1 MKNFLFSVDSKLID
15 SCRTMN
21 FRMSRIAIFI
31 VYFWFGIL
39 KVLGFSPANPLV
51 DTLLQKTMPFMTFDL
66 FIVLFGIFEVIIGIL
81 FLFPKLDRLSIPL
94 FVFHMI
100 TTGMVLVL
108 LPAAAWSAPFVPTLE
123 GQYVIKNI
131 ALIALVINIASH
143 IAPLKARHQL

>member
-1 MKNFLFSVDSKLID
+1 MKSIIEQFDSTVIN

-21 FRMSRIAIFI
+21 FRMSRIAIFV

-51 DTLLQKTMPFMTFDL
+51 DELLQRTMPFMTFDV
-66 FIVLFGIFEVIIGIL
+66 FIVLFGIFEMLIGIL
-81 FLFPKLDRLSIPL
+81 FMFPRLDRLSIPL

-100 TTGMVLVL
+100 TTGMVLFL
-108 LPAAAWSAPFVPTLE
+108 LPAAAWAAPLVPTLE

-143 IAPLKARHQL
+143 IAPLKSRGK

>member
-1 MKNFLFSVDSKLID
+1 MKNFLFMFDSTVIN
-15 SCRTMN
+15 SCKTMS

-51 DTLLQKTMPFMTFDL
+51 DTLLQKTMPFMTFDV

-81 FLFPKLDRLSIPL
+81 FMFPRLDRLSIPL

-100 TTGMVLVL
+100 TTGMVLIL
-108 LPAAAWSAPFVPTLE
+108 LPAAAWAAPFVPTLE

-143 IAPLKARHQL
+143 IAPLKARAR

>member
-1 MKNFLFSVDSKLID
+1 MKTMIEQFDATVIN

-94 FVFHMI
+94 FIFHMI

-108 LPAAAWSAPFVPTLE
+108 LPAAAWAAPFVPTLE

-131 ALIALVINIASH
+131 ALVALVINIASH
-143 IAPLKARHQL
+143 IAPLKEHAK